1 MQTTVERD
9 RESGAASELLDGS
22 DWSGNDESDGDGEID
37 DTEDD
42 EAVFTDDEQNGR
54 ALEAD
59 NDDDFAIQRGG
70 TDDSG
75 DLRRDSDEFDA
86 SDAEFNNIVASYQE
100 PEAGNATET
109 APSTCQQ
116 VEDVV
121 SVQVELEVCLS
132 SP

>member
-1 MQTTVERD
+1 MVERN

-22 DWSGNDESDGDGEID
+22 DWSGNDESVGDGEID

-42 EAVFTDDEQNGR
+42 EAVFTDDEQYGR

-59 NDDDFAIQRGG
+59 NDDDFAIQRGD
-70 TDDSG
+70 TDNPG
-75 DLRRDSDEFDA
+75 DLRGESDEFDA
-86 SDAEFNNIVASYQE
+86 SDAEFDNIVASYQE
-100 PEAGNATET
+100 PETGNAIET
-109 APSTCQQ
+109 APSTCQH
-116 VEDVV
+116 VEEVV